1 MNNVQFTPKDILEK
15 SFNQKMRGYDPNE
28 VDTFLDGIIKDY
40 QTYESN
46 INKLLNENNQLKAE
60 IKQLKQHENQ
70 ATVNQ
75 SMADQANRFSGAAF
89 NTEQHEFNPTR
100 HDRNVNDVENE
111 LLKRV
116 SNLERRVFGT
126 TNGPS
131 SFDGQQF

>member
-40 QTYESN
+40 QSYEGSV
-46 INKLLNENNQLKAE
+46 NKLLNENNQLKAE
-60 IKQLKQHENQ
+60 IKQLKQQQNQ

-75 SMADQANRFSGAAF
+75 SMADQAKHFSDTEF

-100 HDRNVNDVENE
+100 RDYNGSDVENE

-116 SNLERRVFGT
+116 SNLEKRVFGT

-131 SFDGQQF
+131 SLDGQSF